1 MPKIFSTPTVV
12 YVTNDTQT
20 ENLAAK
26 IIYVL
31 KENPK
36 VTQKELGISLGVS
49 IITIKREIKKLVER
63 ESYQELEVVEVV
75 IEKSTNYMVC
85 SYIKILIQ

>member
-1 MPKIFSTPTVV
+1 MPKIFKIFSNPTVV

-26 IIYVL
+26 ISYVL

-36 VTQKELGISLGVS
+36 VTQKELCISLGVS

-63 ESYQELEVVEVV
+63 EKLSRIGSSRSGY
-75 IEKSTNYMVC
+75 
-85 SYIKILIQ
+85 

>member
-63 ESYQELEVVEVV
+63 EKL
-75 IEKSTNYMVC
+75 
-85 SYIKILIQ
+85 L

>member
-1 MPKIFSTPTVV
+1 MPKIFKIFSTPTVV

-31 KENPK
+31 NENPK

-63 ESYQELEVVEVV
+63 EKLSRIGSSRSGY
-75 IEKSTNYMVC
+75 
-85 SYIKILIQ
+85 